1 MLGQGWRAILI
12 ELKSHLSTLV
22 DAAQADKGPAQAGD
36 VQSMEADGERLR
48 SIVEE
53 KCDCPLALNFMRLVI
68 CGVDEPAF
76 QRDGGR
82 VLREELDRREDMVC
96 GS

>member
-1 MLGQGWRAILI
+1 MQPKLTRVWPKLG
-12 ELKSHLSTLV
+12 
-22 DAAQADKGPAQAGD
+22 
-36 VQSMEADGERLR
+36 VQSVEADSEGLR

-53 KCDCPLALNFMRLVI
+53 KCDCPLALNFMRLVV

-82 VLREELDRREDMVC
+82 VLGEEVDRWEDMVC
-96 GS
+96 GP